1 MILKTTEHELN
12 VMDYIELLRQE
23 KLIFGG
29 INYKIIN
36 GIIDY
41 ILTMVLKQD
50 RLWKY
55 DTKHIMEIYRIII
68 IEPLCLPY
76 LFIYLYSI
84 FITIWVGL
92 FVIGDFAES
101 NFDLR
106 LSAVGEK
113 YLIKLY
119 KTIY

>member
-1 MILKTTEHELN
+1 
-12 VMDYIELLRQE
+12 MDYIELLRQE

-68 IEPLCLPY
+68 IEPLCLAY

-92 FVIGDFAES
+92 FVIGDFAERAILIFGYLRWERNILS
-101 NFDLR
+101 N
-106 LSAVGEK
+106 
-113 YLIKLY
+113 YIKLN
-119 KTIY
+119 